1 MMRIASLSSLSAV
14 FTSMVAASA
23 SRLKVV
29 TWNVAA
35 INNNPFEY
43 WVSYPNPAYN
53 SLMANVE
60 RFIQNPGPDD
70 VAVNKIFPW
79 YDDLEQLMLASGL
92 VSVADAAQ
100 VREIWNKDISQRAIV
115 TGFLKDG
122 QLGKKRFAS
131 MPDRITNT
139 IVRPSGTL
147 YRPTAINCYPGRFAS
162 LEDWWAQ
169 WRQFMFSQH
178 VRPGVTVVQLLKPIP
193 RAKYPALSET
203 EERLSVGLQIVYQ
216 AVFDAIIIH
225 MLSVV
230 GTDGAGNDV
239 WQRIRSDIAQALN
252 RDKPSKVA
260 GILRAQYGDADV
272 VFLQEV
278 ANGFD
283 AELARAGVL
292 DAYEAVFPASARA
305 RDQNSVILLRKG
317 VFVNAREASVAEFL
331 PADAPLDDGDLLVVR
346 AEDATGRP
354 FMLASFHGDTDG
366 LATPAVVRA
375 VHAAAAAAAA
385 AQAGSGA
392 PAPVLLFGLDA
403 NAYETPA
410 GKQLAVGEFK
420 SLVAELGMTHCFE
433 RASAHLT
440 TFNARTYLQPQ
451 LNKAAGKA
459 ELRSKGDVNPKD
471 YVLGY
476 AAQVAFVH
484 DSVVR
489 DNTGR
494 GVYLED
500 TVFPSLEFPSDHGIV
515 CVHVDVVQQG
525 VKSEL

>member
-1 MMRIASLSSLSAV
+1 MMRIASLSSLSAM
-14 FTSMVAASA
+14 FTSVLAASA

-53 SLMANVE
+53 TLMASVE
-60 RFIQNPGPDD
+60 RFIQNPGADD
-70 VAVNKIFPW
+70 VAVKKIFPW
-79 YDDLEQLMLASGL
+79 YDDLERLMLASGL
-92 VSVADAAQ
+92 VSAADAAQ
-100 VREIWNKDISQRAIV
+100 VREIWDKDISQRAIV

-139 IVRPSGTL
+139 IVRASGTL

-169 WRQFMFSQH
+169 WREFMFSQP

-230 GTDGAGNDV
+230 GTDSAGNDV

-260 GILRAQYGDADV
+260 GILRAQYGDADI

-292 DAYEAVFPASARA
+292 DAYDAVFPASARA
-305 RDQNSVILLRKG
+305 RDQNSAILLRKG
-317 VFVNAREASVAEFL
+317 VFANAREVSVAAFL

-346 AEDATGRP
+346 AEDSKGRP

-375 VHAAAAAAAA
+375 VHAAAHAAEASSD
-385 AQAGSGA
+385 G
-392 PAPVLLFGLDA
+392 APVLLFGLDA
-403 NAYETPA
+403 NAYEAPA

-420 SLVAELGMTHCFE
+420 ALAAELGMTHCFE
-433 RASAHLT
+433 RARAHLT

-484 DSVVR
+484 DSVAR

-515 CVHVDVVQQG
+515 CAHVDVLERA
-525 VKSEL
+525 KSEL